1 MMNLDKP
8 TDTIQPDPQPAW
20 PPAAPSSS
28 VQLGESSRF
37 VFTGTASEYFGIW
50 IVNILLIIVTI
61 GFYAPWAK
69 VRRLRYFYGNSW
81 LEHENFDFT
90 GIPTKILLGR
100 IIAIGLYITAA
111 GLTSINPDYAW
122 AFPILILLVLPW
134 LLRAT
139 YRFNARN
146 SKYRNSRFY
155 FSGTNPAAY
164 KTYLGW
170 IMLTVLSLGL
180 LFPYAFYKHKQY
192 QFEHLHVGQVPFKL
206 HATVR
211 HYYAAML
218 IPLVFYIAIVAFVG
232 FLITSVWYVLVAIL
246 MPLIIVLVVYLSLG
260 LLIPFMQGAVYR
272 ITWSNLS
279 VGNSRFSCDLNEWRY
294 VWIVA
299 TNLLARIAS
308 LGLLTPWAAIRLH
321 KYKIESLSIV
331 WQDDPS
337 YILSVAQQ
345 DHPAFA
351 EEMSDIL
358 DIDVSL

>member
-1 MMNLDKP
+1 MINLDKP
-8 TDTIQPDPQPAW
+8 DDNTQSDW
-20 PPAAPSSS
+20 PPAAPLPS
-28 VQLGESSRF
+28 VRLGESSRLE
-37 VFTGTASEYFGIW
+37 FTGTASEYFGIW

-81 LEHENFDFT
+81 LEDENFDFT

-100 IIAIGLYITAA
+100 IIAVVVYISALAITN
-111 GLTSINPDYAW
+111 INPNYAW
-122 AFPILILLVLPW
+122 AFPVLILLVLPW

-164 KTYLGW
+164 KTYLW
-170 IMLTVLSLGL
+170 WTILTLLSFGL

-192 QFEHLHVGQVPFKL
+192 QFEHLHVGQLPFAL
-206 HATVR
+206 HASAGV
-211 HYYAAML
+211 YYAAIL
-218 IPLVFYIAIVAFVG
+218 IPIVLAIILAVLTFLLPVFALLYAP
-232 FLITSVWYVLVAIL
+232 VAIL
-246 MPLIIVLVVYLSLG
+246 
-260 LLIPFMQGAVYR
+260 LIPMIQGSLYR
-272 ITWSNLS
+272 VTWSNIS
-279 VGNSRFSCDLNEWRY
+279 IGNSTFACDLNEWRY
-294 VWIVA
+294 AWIVV
-299 TNLLARIAS
+299 TNWLARAVS
-308 LGLLTPWAAIRLH
+308 VGLLSPWAAIRLH

-337 YILSVAQQ
+337 YILNLAQQ

-351 EEMSDIL
+351 EELSDIL

>member
-8 TDTIQPDPQPAW
+8 TDTTQPDLQPDW

-28 VQLGESSRF
+28 VQLGENSRF
-37 VFTGTASEYFGIW
+37 EFTGTASEYFGIW

-100 IIAIGLYITAA
+100 IIAGVVYITAFVV
-111 GLTSINPDYAW
+111 TSINPDYAW
-122 AFPILILLVLPW
+122 AFPLLILLVLPW

-164 KTYLGW
+164 KTYLW
-170 IMLTVLSLGL
+170 WTILTVLSLGL

-192 QFEHLHVGQVPFKL
+192 QFQNLHVGQLPLAL
-206 HATVR
+206 HATAGV
-211 HYYAAML
+211 YYAAILIPIILAIILAVLAFMLPILALLSIPVAILL
-218 IPLVFYIAIVAFVG
+218 IPLIQG
-232 FLITSVWYVLVAIL
+232 
-246 MPLIIVLVVYLSLG
+246 SL
-260 LLIPFMQGAVYR
+260 YR
-272 ITWSNLS
+272 VTWSKVS
-279 VGNSRFSCDLNEWRY
+279 IGNSRFACDLNEWRY
-294 VWIVA
+294 AWIVVS
-299 TNLLARIAS
+299 NWLARMFS

-337 YILSVAQQ
+337 YILSIAQQ

>member
-8 TDTIQPDPQPAW
+8 TDTTQPDLQPDW
-20 PPAAPSSS
+20 PPAAPAPS

-100 IIAIGLYITAA
+100 IIAGVVYISAL
-111 GLTSINPDYAW
+111 GVTSINPDYAW
-122 AFPILILLVLPW
+122 AFPVLILLVLPW

-155 FSGTNPAAY
+155 FAGTNPAAY
-164 KTYLGW
+164 KTYLW
-170 IMLTVLSLGL
+170 WTILTVLSLGL

-192 QFEHLHVGQVPFKL
+192 QFEHLHVGQLPFAL
-206 HATVR
+206 HATAGV
-211 HYYAAML
+211 YYAAIL
-218 IPLVFYIAIVAFVG
+218 IPIILAIA
-232 FLITSVWYVLVAIL
+232 
-246 MPLIIVLVVYLSLG
+246 LG
-260 LLIPFMQGAVYR
+260 LLISLLSFIVLVNIAMMPLVMLYTLVPILLIPLIQGSLYR
-272 ITWSNLS
+272 VTWSKVS
-279 VGNSRFSCDLNEWRY
+279 IGNSRFACDLNEWRY
-294 VWIVA
+294 AWIVV
-299 TNLLARIAS
+299 TNWLARAVS
-308 LGLLTPWAAIRLH
+308 VGLLSPWAAIRLH

-331 WQDDPS
+331 WQDDPN
-337 YILSVAQQ
+337 YILSLAQQ

-351 EEMSDIL
+351 EELSDIL

>member
-8 TDTIQPDPQPAW
+8 TDTTQPDPQPAW
-20 PPAAPSSS
+20 PPAAPAPS

-37 VFTGTASEYFGIW
+37 VFTGTSSEYFGIW

-81 LEHENFDFT
+81 LEQENFDFT

-100 IIAIGLYITAA
+100 IIAGVVYISAL
-111 GLTSINPDYAW
+111 GVSSINPDYAW
-122 AFPILILLVLPW
+122 AFPVLILLVLPW

-155 FSGTNPAAY
+155 FAGTNPTAY
-164 KTYLGW
+164 KTYLW
-170 IMLTVLSLGL
+170 WTILTVLSLGL

-192 QFEHLHVGQVPFKL
+192 QFEHLHVGQLPFAL
-206 HATVR
+206 HATAGV
-211 HYYAAML
+211 YYAAILIPIILALILAVLAFMLPLFVVLYVPVAILL
-218 IPLVFYIAIVAFVG
+218 IPLIQG
-232 FLITSVWYVLVAIL
+232 
-246 MPLIIVLVVYLSLG
+246 SL
-260 LLIPFMQGAVYR
+260 YR
-272 ITWSNLS
+272 VTWSKIS
-279 VGNSRFSCDLNEWRY
+279 IGNSKFACDLNEWRY
-294 VWIVA
+294 AWIVV
-299 TNLLARIAS
+299 TNWLARAVS
-308 LGLLTPWAAIRLH
+308 VGLLSPWAAIRLH

-331 WQDDPS
+331 WQDDPN
-337 YILSVAQQ
+337 YILSLAQQ

-351 EEMSDIL
+351 EELSDIL

>member
-8 TDTIQPDPQPAW
+8 IDTTQPDLQPDW
-20 PPAAPSSS
+20 PPAAPATS
-28 VQLGESSRF
+28 VQLGENSRF
-37 VFTGTASEYFGIW
+37 EFTGTASEYFGIW

-100 IIAIGLYITAA
+100 IIAGVVYISAL
-111 GLTSINPDYAW
+111 GVTSINPDYAW
-122 AFPILILLVLPW
+122 AFPVLILLVLPW

-164 KTYLGW
+164 KTYLW
-170 IMLTVLSLGL
+170 WTILTVLSLGL

-192 QFEHLHVGQVPFKL
+192 QFEHLHVGQLPFAL
-206 HATVR
+206 HATAGV
-211 HYYAAML
+211 YYAAILIPIILALILGALAFMFPLLALLLAPVAVLL
-218 IPLVFYIAIVAFVG
+218 IPLIQG
-232 FLITSVWYVLVAIL
+232 
-246 MPLIIVLVVYLSLG
+246 SL
-260 LLIPFMQGAVYR
+260 YR
-272 ITWSNLS
+272 VTWSKIS
-279 VGNSRFSCDLNEWRY
+279 IGNSRFACDLSEWRY
-294 VWIVA
+294 AWIVV
-299 TNLLARIAS
+299 TNWLARAVS
-308 LGLLTPWAAIRLH
+308 VGLLSPWAAIRLH

-331 WQDDPS
+331 WQDDPN
-337 YILSVAQQ
+337 YILSLAQQ

-351 EEMSDIL
+351 EELSDIL